1 MSSPPGKRKKQR
13 PVRYRYI
20 LVALAAVVPFLVT
33 GTAFAGNLSPSKA
46 AVCKYVGKPGVNE
59 RLQTGNNPI
68 VVDRKSWMQ
77 IGSYFQDAQGRS
89 YVLAFL
95 NPGDPE
101 PDVSQCPPPDSG
113 PSSVTPTAPT
123 TTQPSCNDPNE
134 TVTPPNQT
142 GVTWSPS
149 GATVLKPGDSVTYTA
164 SPANGYT
171 FPQGAQTSFTESN
184 TFDPQTC
191 QQPPISVTPVAPT
204 TTAPSCQTPDE
215 TVTPSTQAGVIW
227 TPSGTTTLHPGD
239 SVTYVATPDKG
250 YVFPHGAQTSFTV
263 TNTFDPQTCNQ
274 PPPTDVCPNIPG
286 NQATV
291 PPGMIKNANGDC
303 VTPTPPPAT
312 DVCPNLPGNQATVP
326 AGMVKD
332 AAGNCV
338 TPTTPPPPTDV
349 CPNKPGVQTT
359 GPCSAPP
366 PPKHHT
372 HHATC
377 PAGDTWF
384 DTNHNGKVDKGE
396 CVPATSAETGLGP
409 IAPVGNSVQP
419 RSGGDAGLPFGLG
432 GFVVV
437 SLIALAGLR
446 KRALS
451 AR

>member
-113 PSSVTPTAPT
+113 PS
-123 TTQPSCNDPNE
+123 
-134 TVTPPNQT
+134 
-142 GVTWSPS
+142 
-149 GATVLKPGDSVTYTA
+149 
-164 SPANGYT
+164 
-171 FPQGAQTSFTESN
+171 
-184 TFDPQTC
+184 
-191 QQPPISVTPVAPT
+191 SVTPVAPT